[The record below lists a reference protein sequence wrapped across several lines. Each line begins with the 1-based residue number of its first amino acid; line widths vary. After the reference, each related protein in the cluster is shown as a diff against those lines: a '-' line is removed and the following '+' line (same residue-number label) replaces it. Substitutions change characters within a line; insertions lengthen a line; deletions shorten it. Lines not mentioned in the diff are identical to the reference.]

1 MFLYLIQNGP
11 MIWAAQTVQ
20 LREAAEGQTPTW
32 SWNRGNSTGEQCVL
46 ERPFI
51 WCVKIC
57 VFIYI
62 YLYIQCIRRDEK
74 NYIKHTLRV
83 STMQNISKLH
93 VIYTQLNCKRDWYT
107 HHIEYNVLQPS
118 QFFCPPY
125 VHQTLNRPSARS
137 CPTYVI
143 AEVVLWQVHAFQLNG
158 FEGNKSHSFPS
169 KPGQQ
174 KTNCQ
179 AYPLAN

>member
-1 MFLYLIQNGP
+1 MDVSENREFPPKIIHFNRVFHDKLCILGYPYFLKHPY
-11 MIWAAQTVQ
+11 MYT
-20 LREAAEGQTPTW
+20 
-32 SWNRGNSTGEQCVL
+32 
-46 ERPFI
+46 
-51 WCVKIC
+51 
-57 VFIYI
+57 
-62 YLYIQCIRRDEK
+62 QCIRKDEK

-93 VIYTQLNCKRDWYT
+93 VIHTQLNCKRDWYT
-107 HHIEYNVLQPS
+107 HHIEYNVFQPS

-125 VHQTLNRPSARS
+125 VHQPLNRPSARS

-169 KPGQQ
+169 NPGQQ
-174 KTNCQ
+174 KTTCQ